1 MKIAVLGGGRVGGA
15 IAVDLARHGE
25 FEVTVADVSGGAL
38 EKVKA
43 SAPVAVVQADLADA
57 AAVRALAEAHHL
69 VVGAVPGHLGFATVQ
84 AVLEVG
90 RPIVDISFF
99 PEDPFLLDGLARQR
113 GVPAVVDAGVAPGCS
128 NLILGRVMSL
138 LEQTERFVCYVG
150 GLPVERRWPWEYKAP
165 FSPIDVIEEYTRPAR
180 VMAGGQLVT
189 LPALSEGE
197 LLDFPG
203 VGTLEACLTD
213 GLRTLLVTCSG
224 VREMREKTLRY
235 PGHFEKMRMLRQ
247 LGLFSNEPVQAGGV
261 TIRPIDLT
269 TRLLFP
275 MWELR
280 EGEEDLTVMRVIVEG
295 RRNGGRERHTFE
307 LLDRYDAATG
317 TTSMARTTG
326 FTCTALVRLL
336 SRGHFA
342 AMGVA
347 PLELV
352 GAEPGCYEFVMRE
365 LAARGVLLQEAVEA
379 IP

>member
-1 MKIAVLGGGRVGGA
+1 MKVAVLGGGRVGSA
-15 IAVDLARHGE
+15 IAEDLARHGD
-25 FEVTVADVSGGAL
+25 FEITVADISSRVL
-38 EKVKA
+38 EQVQAKV
-43 SAPVAVVQADLADA
+43 PVAVVQADLADPQTVA
-57 AAVRALAEAHHL
+57 QIAQGHTL
-69 VVGAVPGHLGFATVQ
+69 VVGAVPGHLGFATVR

-90 RPIVDISFF
+90 RPMVDISFF
-99 PEDPFLLDGLARQR
+99 PEDPFLLDALARQR

-138 LEQTERFVCYVG
+138 LEHTERFVCYVG

-180 VMAGGQLVT
+180 VMSGGRVVT
-189 LPALSEGE
+189 LPALSAGE
-197 LLDFPG
+197 LLDFQG

-213 GLRTLLVTCSG
+213 GLRTLLVTCSQ
-224 VREMREKTLRY
+224 VAEMREKTLRY

-247 LGLFSNEPVQAGGV
+247 LGLFSREPVQVGGA

-307 LLDRYDAATG
+307 LLDRYDAVTR

-326 FTCTALVRLL
+326 YTCTAVVKLL
-336 SRGHFA
+336 ADGHFFRA
-342 AMGVA
+342 GVV
-347 PLELV
+347 PLEYL
-352 GAEPGCYEFVMRE
+352 GADGVCYAAVMRH
-365 LAARGVLLQEAVEA
+365 LAARGVALNESVET